1 MRRKKEDAEQT
12 RQTVLDAA
20 EELFLVN
27 GVSRTS
33 LEMIAKKGGFT
44 RGAVYWHFEDKAHLV
59 HAMLN
64 RIRIPLDEVTQQ
76 LSVEGEGD
84 CLVRLYDLC
93 VECMEK
99 FIRPGRERRVMTIIM
114 HRCEFTQE
122 LHDVEQR
129 EKALTREF
137 VTIVE
142 RLFDSQH
149 QRLHSGVTP
158 RAASL
163 QLHSVFN
170 GTLAAI
176 LRDESIFG
184 PLQDVRLIFDLY
196 FRSLLKDWP

>member
-44 RGAVYWHFEDKAHLV
+44 RGAVYWHFKDKAHLV

-84 CLVRLYDLC
+84 CMVRLYDLC

-122 LHDVEQR
+122 LYDVEQR

-149 QRLHSGVTP
+149 QRLYSGVTP

-163 QLHSVFN
+163 QLHSVLS
-170 GTLAAI
+170 GTLAAV
-176 LRDESIFG
+176 LRDESIFE
-184 PLQDVRLIFDLY
+184 PLQDVRHIFNIY
-196 FRSLLKDWP
+196 FRSLLTDWQ